1 MINEYNYKK
10 EIGARLKLYRETQ
23 KYNQKDFSSKLGIKQ
38 ESLSRYE
45 SGNQSVPDEI
55 KLKLSKENVNIDWLI
70 TGKGDMFINNS
81 KKMNNDSD
89 FNIFDSSD
97 KKENEE
103 WHGIYSKYLLEDS
116 EPVQETI
123 QKNINL
129 IKVINADMK
138 SNNVIQIPNELK
150 NYEGKL
156 VAVIQKGDDM
166 EPIIKDSSIV
176 LCDTEG
182 YQGAGMY
189 VIKINNIYMV
199 KRISIKPNYYII
211 KSDNKLYDSFEVH
224 IDDEQLK
231 IGGKVRFVANVFY

>member
-129 IKVINADMK
+129 IKVINADME

-166 EPIIKDSSIV
+166 EPVVKESSIV

-189 VIKINNIYMV
+189 VIKINNIYMI
-199 KRISIKPNYYII
+199 KRISLKPNYYII

-224 IDDEQLK
+224 IEDEQLK

>member
-129 IKVINADMK
+129 IKVINADME